1 MGLLQGPEWTKD
13 SSDELLQQFKNRGAI
28 VAPQYGK
35 QLQSVSIAGTNTKTE
50 ELVEQQIQRLNGS
63 GTEPSENATSVTL
76 NFTDG
81 SSATAKSAYLSM
93 LPYDLAALDDFGGW
107 ETEYDNYLPDKSG
120 AVKLS
125 FGWSNA
131 SESLGARLSLTSC
144 DEGQCERLILDG
156 PTESWLVRQVWLWDA
171 NTILLYNLAPPE
183 NLTETVKFSS
193 NRIVKMSR
201 EEGMDA
207 MVKKCFAEIRNA
219 TKLPHLKD
227 PDWARLKVWP
237 WGTLMPDWKSGVNT
251 SATDNFVDH
260 ISRPLGD
267 GVPLYYGNSE
277 LSKNGNNHGGW
288 RERLRK
294 WRRRL
299 QASQLS

>member
-131 SESLGARLSLTSC
+131 SESLGARLNLKSC
-144 DEGQCERLILDG
+144 NEGKCERLILDG
-156 PTESWLVRQVWLWDA
+156 SPESWVMRQV
-171 NTILLYNLAPPE
+171 
-183 NLTETVKFSS
+183 F
-193 NRIVKMSR
+193 
-201 EEGMDA
+201 
-207 MVKKCFAEIRNA
+207 
-219 TKLPHLKD
+219 
-227 PDWARLKVWP
+227 
-237 WGTLMPDWKSGVNT
+237 
-251 SATDNFVDH
+251 
-260 ISRPLGD
+260 
-267 GVPLYYGNSE
+267 
-277 LSKNGNNHGGW
+277 
-288 RERLRK
+288 
-294 WRRRL
+294 
-299 QASQLS
+299 